1 MRPALALVLFA
12 VACESVARSAGDEVA
27 AEEPVAPAVAAAPV
41 VEPTPH
47 TKLRSSHR
55 CSECHVAIAES
66 WSSSAHAGSAKDPLY
81 LAMRD
86 DAKDASCDSCHA
98 PLAHLLEPGSAVAG
112 EGVTCDACHTAERV
126 ELDGE
131 RGRLILN
138 PADNIKRGPLCD
150 ARDHYFHRV
159 ACVPMFERSEMCA
172 GCHTLSRHSGAATI
186 AVHGEYEEWKAS
198 PLGPSGSDASCQS
211 CHMPTRDGEVAEGW
225 DGPQQHSAHG
235 TAATSSSPL
244 HVALTLR
251 PAADG
256 RIAVV
261 ANVKN
266 ADAGHALPTGL
277 PGRRLRIAARVVDE
291 SGAELD
297 RWEHVYGTW
306 LVDDA
311 GNEVPFYA
319 ATRVAKDDRIAAEAT
334 RAHEFV
340 LAAPGAARLEL
351 TLAQRAICEPLAER
365 IGIAAPDE
373 RVLATATIDIPAPG
387 AARRRRFARPL
398 EVIQ

>member
-1 MRPALALVLFA
+1 MKRALALVWLA
-12 VACESVARSAGDEVA
+12 TAGCESVARSAGDDVA
-27 AEEPVAPAVAAAPV
+27 APEPAAPPVARTAVALKPAVR
-41 VEPTPH
+41 
-47 TKLRSSHR
+47 LRSSHR
-55 CSECHVAIAES
+55 CSECHVAIAAS
-66 WSSSAHAGSAKDPLY
+66 WSSSSHAGSAKDPLY
-81 LAMRD
+81 LAMRA
-86 DAKDASCDSCHA
+86 DARDASCDSCHA

-126 ELDGE
+126 ELDGD
-131 RGRLILN
+131 RGHLVLN
-138 PADNIKRGPLCD
+138 ATDNVKRGPLCD

-172 GCHTLSRHSGAATI
+172 GCHTLSRHAGAATI

-211 CHMPTRDGEVAEGW
+211 CHMPSRDGEVAEGW
-225 DGPQQHSAHG
+225 DGPQRYSAHG
-235 TAATSSSPL
+235 NPTPSVSPL
-244 HVALTLR
+244 RVALTLK

-261 ANVKN
+261 AHVRN
-266 ADAGHALPTGL
+266 ADAGHALPTGM
-277 PGRRLRIAARVVDE
+277 PGRRLRITLRVVDG

-319 ATRVAKDDRIAAEAT
+319 ATGIAKDDRIAAEAS
-334 RAHEFV
+334 REHELTLGV
-340 LAAPGAARLEL
+340 PGAARLEL
-351 TLAQRAICEPLAER
+351 TLAQRAISEALAER
-365 IGIAAPDE
+365 LGIVVPDE

-387 AARRRRFARPL
+387 AARRRRFAQPL
-398 EVIQ
+398 EVIP

>member
-1 MRPALALVLFA
+1 MTRPLAMLLF
-12 VACESVARSAGDEVA
+12 VVTGCESVARSAGDEVA
-27 AEEPVAPAVAAAPV
+27 AEEPAPLPSAAAPV
-41 VEPTPH
+41 EHGPH
-47 TKLRSSHR
+47 PKLRSSHR
-55 CSECHVAIAES
+55 CGECHVAIAES

-126 ELDGE
+126 ELDGD
-131 RGRLILN
+131 RGRLVLN
-138 PADNIKRGPLCD
+138 TTDNVKRGPLCD

-159 ACVPMFERSEMCA
+159 ACEPMFERSEMCA
-172 GCHTLSRHSGAATI
+172 ACHTLSRHAGATTI

-198 PLGPSGSDASCQS
+198 PLGPAGSDASCQS
-211 CHMPTRDGEVAEGW
+211 CHMPSRDGEVAEGW
-225 DGPQQHSAHG
+225 EGRARHSAHG
-235 TAATSSSPL
+235 GATSTSSPL
-244 HVALTLR
+244 QVALTLQ

-261 ANVKN
+261 ANVTN

-277 PGRRLRIAARVVDE
+277 PGRRLRIAARVVDG

-311 GNEVPFYA
+311 GNEAPFYS
-319 ATRVAKDDRIAAEAT
+319 ATRVAKDDRIAAEA
-334 RAHEFV
+334 
-340 LAAPGAARLEL
+340 
-351 TLAQRAICEPLAER
+351 
-365 IGIAAPDE
+365 
-373 RVLATATIDIPAPG
+373 
-387 AARRRRFARPL
+387 
-398 EVIQ
+398 